1 MTSLKTLPLRQSL
14 QTPRAQQLWTREQY
28 SLALFEEV
36 QAAAVDA
43 GHKPEVSVGYVPS
56 TFCFSAFP
64 RREPENPYASFS
76 RDDDPFTVTINPDT
90 VQVPGGPKIRFKVP
104 CGTPPRLFMVWLATE
119 LCNGAR
125 DPDDNVVEFRSIRGW
140 FEELGINWGGH
151 RLTAVKDQLLRLANC
166 RFNLA
171 FRHDNDVQLS
181 AEKVFASTIWDFEA
195 LNRYNLAMNAPDM
208 ESRLAHMRDVPWP
221 AHKLI
226 VSKTMMPY
234 LREYAVPLPPDA
246 LKHVANNATAMDV
259 LFYLCY
265 IAPRVPLGE
274 TEVLPWKQLV
284 KKFGGDAP
292 QKVARFRDRFLP
304 SFEAAIAAYP
314 EANVKITS
322 DGLVVRH
329 SDPANLRQSY
339 KVTKRPVG
347 GTSSKKAR
355 PPVIID
361 QPSFLLPNERPAPCV
376 SAP

>member
-234 LREYAVPLPPDA
+234 LREYA
-246 LKHVANNATAMDV
+246 
-259 LFYLCY
+259 
-265 IAPRVPLGE
+265 
-274 TEVLPWKQLV
+274 
-284 KKFGGDAP
+284 
-292 QKVARFRDRFLP
+292 
-304 SFEAAIAAYP
+304 
-314 EANVKITS
+314 NVKITS